1 MWIGWVGTQGSF
13 PFSEKKGSESGEK
26 ECLRWGVERGG
37 YDWEVNKINLWK
49 KIYVRKK
56 ANETR
61 VKRPDKCV

>member
-1 MWIGWVGTQGSF
+1 
-13 PFSEKKGSESGEK
+13 
-26 ECLRWGVERGG
+26 LRWGVERGG